1 MLQLLFEAIVKENN
15 RSSMTQKNTDR
26 TYTLEPSWKQFFWGY
41 TLSILAIPL
50 FGIGF
55 VALYFVRKNH
65 QQIVYE
71 ISNTQIKRVDEKYEH
86 NVDLADI
93 TRVEL
98 IKSWMQQKLSI
109 GTLVLYTS
117 ASKMMLE
124 GVEEPEK
131 LKELLEQAIQWE
143 IKRQQEQQKTKTREP
158 DYQPGS
164 MEKMNYLTGLWQQG
178 LISDEDYEKERRH
191 FE

>member
-1 MLQLLFEAIVKENN
+1 
-15 RSSMTQKNTDR
+15 MTQKNTGR
-26 TYTLEPSWKQFFWGY
+26 TYILEPSWKQFFWGY
-41 TLSILAIPL
+41 MLSILAIPL
-50 FGIGF
+50 FGIGL

-71 ISNTQIKRVDEKYEH
+71 ISDTQIKRVDEKYEH
-86 NVDLADI
+86 HVDLTDI

-98 IKSWMQQKLSI
+98 VKNWMQQKLSI

-143 IKRQQEQQKTKTREP
+143 IKRQQEQQKTNTLEP

-178 LISDEDYEKERRH
+178 LISDDDYEKERKH